1 MVHRWFERG
10 YIQMADNAAFVDEVY
25 AKIKACSTY
34 ISLADLAASLEEIV
48 AARPRGQLMAA

>member
-1 MVHRWFERG
+1 
-10 YIQMADNAAFVDEVY
+10 MADNAAFVDEVY